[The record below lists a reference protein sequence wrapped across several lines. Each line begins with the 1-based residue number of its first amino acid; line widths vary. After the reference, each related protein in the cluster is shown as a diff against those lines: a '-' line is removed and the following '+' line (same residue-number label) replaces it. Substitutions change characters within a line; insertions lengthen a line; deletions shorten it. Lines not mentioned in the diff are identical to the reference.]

1 MKKIYERIFDFTL
14 LSLYVLYIIIVYTLY
29 SSQQISIDNGI
40 IKGTFSEKKL
50 REYLDKL
57 QLFFRTFVVFILLVR
72 FNPFMKI
79 NFTDFD
85 RKLVFTSA
93 LFLIST
99 TGINEIIMSSN
110 HISQNLK
117 NLYSLVI

>member
-14 LSLYVLYIIIVYTLY
+14 VTLYVLYIIIVYTIY
-29 SSQQISIDNGI
+29 SSQQISIDNGL
-40 IKGTFSEKKL
+40 IKGVFSETKL
-50 REYLDKL
+50 RDYLDKL
-57 QLFFRTFVVFILLVR
+57 QLFLRVLVVFILLIR
-72 FNPFMKI
+72 FNPFS
-79 NFTDFD
+79 NSTFTDFD

-99 TGINEIIMSSN
+99 TGINEFIMSSN
-110 HISQNLK
+110 HISQNFK

>member
-99 TGINEIIMSSN
+99 TGINEFIMSSN

>member
-99 TGINEIIMSSN
+99 TGINEFIMSSSY
-110 HISQNLK
+110 ISQNLK